1 MLARIATAL
10 LALVVAAT
18 PAALPPGPAQAQP
31 AQTGPGLERGL
42 WPYPKACLETEL
54 QRVQGYQDE
63 ETRTIEIANLLGVS
77 RPCPG
82 NRTPVKGVRLALT
95 QYTRLTKTVSIGWMG
110 SPWRTNSIGETRFR
124 RIGTVADTL
133 DVLCLSTG
141 LKVRRGGVFAEH
153 NRCFRPIWNNS
164 MGGWTV
170 QDVAVDDPVV
180 SVPLQRVPAPGDTA
194 PTACGNCLVTD
205 ATTPLPAPVQL
216 PYPGTVASGCAR
228 LRLDS
233 FHLGETRTI
242 EVAGTIRACGGDTLD
257 DLAISAVFYGPTGG
271 QLSSP
276 WRLEG
281 TDVTAFARSGGLGI
295 GRDAMCIVSGR
306 RQTDDGSYARHLA
319 CLTIRTDAQGR
330 SHVVRIAN
338 DDPLVRKPVEIVYT
352 GDPPGTCITCL

>member
-31 AQTGPGLERGL
+31 AQAGPRLERGP

-82 NRTPVKGVRLALT
+82 NRMPVKGVRLALT

-153 NRCFRPIWNNS
+153 NRCFRPIWNNA

-233 FHLGETRTI
+233 ARLGETRTI

-271 QLSSP
+271 QLSSR
-276 WRLEG
+276 WQLEG
-281 TDVTAFARSGGLGI
+281 TDVTTFARSGGLGI